1 MEIFLS
7 EQERVFLWLLL
18 KDHLSTRALLRRR
31 NMHLAEYHCV
41 LCHQAIDEDLLHL
54 FFHCPFS
61 IACWYTLRVLVPNS
75 DDTCSIIESFRN
87 QLNLPFFMEIIITMC
102 WSIWTMRNDAIFRG
116 IPHSVHRCKLFFRK
130 EFARI
135 ILRAKAT
142 FHPLIDSWLGTF
154 V

>member
-1 MEIFLS
+1 
-7 EQERVFLWLLL
+7 
-18 KDHLSTRALLRRR
+18 
-31 NMHLAEYHCV
+31 
-41 LCHQAIDEDLLHL
+41 
-54 FFHCPFS
+54 
-61 IACWYTLRVLVPNS
+61 LVPNS

-102 WSIWTMRNDAIFRG
+102 WSIWTMRNDVIFRG
-116 IPHSVHRCKLFFRK
+116 IPHSVQRCKLVFRK

-142 FHPLIDSWLGTF
+142 FHPLIDSWLGAF